1 MRSIEKRFEQIG
13 RRNIFLGSYICF
25 ALAISQQGF
34 GTQAIS
40 RWFNK
45 LVQKDDYD
53 KCDKK
58 SLLTHLMHLTKTPE
72 DNQK

>member
-1 MRSIEKRFEQIG
+1 MTSK
-13 RRNIFLGSYICF
+13 NIFLSSYICF

-34 GTQAIS
+34 GTQAIR

-45 LVQKDDYD
+45 LVEKDDYD

-58 SLLTHLMHLTKTPE
+58 SLLAHLMHLTKTLE
-72 DNQK
+72 DDRK

>member
-1 MRSIEKRFEQIG
+1 MMRK
-13 RRNIFLGSYICF
+13 NIFLSSYICF

-34 GTQAIS
+34 GAQAIS

-53 KCDKK
+53 KRDKK
-58 SLLTHLMHLTKTPE
+58 SLLAHLMCLTKTPE

>member
-1 MRSIEKRFEQIG
+1 MTSK
-13 RRNIFLGSYICF
+13 NIFLSSYICF

-53 KCDKK
+53 KRDKK
-58 SLLTHLMHLTKTPE
+58 SLLAHLMCLTETLK